1 MSESVEFLPVD
12 CQWDETPI
20 DDTAFGGQEI
30 AGGYHRL
37 FQRMCQ
43 AQAEVTGDPEL
54 RLSAAQEWQLGYR
67 IQLGLVARIRLAE
80 LQGKAPEAR
89 LETLEHAAQSGTE
102 ARQQLFDAN
111 MRFAGFY
118 ARASMGIVNFSKY
131 SKYAKDSDDE
141 TSSDRQ
147 RVVGTYADVTKQA
160 SQDADIEDRT
170 QVALEAMW
178 KATLRYQPRYDKHGN
193 PIDSKF
199 VTFAAWAMQGALQS
213 HSVEIEPRGW
223 SMTASVFEKTSD
235 SMAQADKGEDW
246 RVRFRTDEKPR
257 ISNHPTIALEGRRA
271 TTIDTVTGYAP
282 EEADEDGV
290 GGNLSHA
297 DVIEDIYGENPI
309 TTVADILLR
318 EQLDAVLDT
327 LSEREDGVIAL
338 RYGML
343 DGTPKTLDEVGQVY
357 GLTRESARKIESKA
371 LSKLR
376 HPSRSQVLEGYM
388 PLDPAAEPSAEEL
401 RTLSVGVPLIGQQ
414 YLDGV
419 HSGSNRLEQPERP
432 APPVPSADLE
442 SWQVYENEPW
452 DLPGRSPESYE

>member
-1 MSESVEFLPVD
+1 MSESVEFLPED

-43 AQAEVTGDPEL
+43 AQAEVTGDPES
-54 RLSAAQEWQLGYR
+54 RLSAAQEWQLAYR
-67 IQLGLVARIRLAE
+67 IQLGLVAKTRLAE

-89 LETLEHAAQSGTE
+89 LETLEHAAQSGAE

-111 MRFAGFY
+111 MRFAGYF
-118 ARASMGIVNFSKY
+118 ARASMGIVNPSKY
-131 SKYAKDSDDE
+131 TKDSDDE
-141 TSSDRQ
+141 TYSGRRRMIGS
-147 RVVGTYADVTKQA
+147 YANITKLA

-178 KATLRYQPRYDKHGN
+178 KATLKYQPRYDDDGK
-193 PIDSKF
+193 PKDSKF
-199 VTFAAWAMQGALQS
+199 VTFVAWAMQGALQR
-213 HSVEIEPRGW
+213 HTIEIEPRGW
-223 SMTASVFEKTSD
+223 SITTSVFEKTVG
-235 SMAQADKGEDW
+235 SMEQADKGAKW
-246 RVRFRTDEKPR
+246 QVRLLADGGLR

-327 LSEREDGVIAL
+327 LSEREAGVIAL
-338 RYGML
+338 RYGMF
-343 DGTPKTLDEVGQVY
+343 DGTPKTLEEVGMVY
-357 GLTRESARKIESKA
+357 GLTRESARKIESKV
-371 LSKLR
+371 LNKLR
-376 HPSRSQVLEGYM
+376 HPSRSQVLEEYM

-401 RTLSVGVPLIGQQ
+401 RTLSWGVPLIDQQ

-432 APPVPSADLE
+432 APPVPRADLE